1 MAGLI
6 GMGVGAY
13 LSSSSREGQEHR
25 REVFRSRLKAL
36 FASFDCAL
44 LVSNLGRGHQNIP
57 FWHLVLESADHQ
69 VISVRIPLSSSNVD
83 PYSDDAIRE
92 MVAYLNQAGSVHA

>member
-6 GMGVGAY
+6 GMGIGAY
-13 LSSSSREGQEHR
+13 LSSSSREDQEHR
-25 REVFRSRLKAL
+25 RELFRSRLKTL
-36 FASFDCAL
+36 FANFDCTL

-57 FWHLVLESADHQ
+57 FWHLVLEAPDRQ

-83 PYSDDAIRE
+83 PYSDDAVRE
-92 MVAYLNQAGSVHA
+92 MIAYLNQAGPVHA